1 MTPRSAHTRLLL
13 ELGSPLN
20 SSEEAISDEA
30 ECYVIT
36 RFKDEPNHGYQTIT
50 NYLRDLEFPPNSS
63 AQQHKDIRRRAF
75 PFTLIGDTIQDR
87 SNKILRS
94 AVTRKETK
102 RIMSERHEGVCGLR
116 FATNSTAHK
125 ILTFRYFQ
133 PSLFK
138 DCVKYCQSC
147 STCQAYRKKTF
158 TQTELHPIFPT
169 GALGKWGLDFVRALP
184 KIARQNEYLIMAT
197 DYLTKWSEAVCM
209 FDKFH
214 LTFNFKSK
222 VSRDVFKNKNE
233 CQSIST
239 FFF

>member
-1 MTPRSAHTRLLL
+1 MGQHTEPTRRASKFLADLQQYKLVFKTTMTPRSAHTRLLL

-94 AVTRKETK
+94 AVTRRETK

-116 FATNSTAHK
+116 FTTNSTAHK

-138 DCVKYCQSC
+138 DCVKYCQSVPHV
-147 STCQAYRKKTF
+147 K
-158 TQTELHPIFPT
+158 PT
-169 GALGKWGLDFVRALP
+169 GRLNYTQSSQPGLWESGD
-184 KIARQNEYLIMAT
+184 
-197 DYLTKWSEAVCM
+197 LTLSG
-209 FDKFH
+209 H
-214 LTFNFKSK
+214 SQ
-222 VSRDVFKNKNE
+222 R
-233 CQSIST
+233 
-239 FFF
+239 

>member
-102 RIMSERHEGVCGLR
+102 RIMSERHEGVCGVR

-138 DCVKYCQSC
+138 DCVKYCQSSLVQRPATFDMWPQHRILWCWSFELRTILFYMCGSCVTLLPSKKSVKEC
-147 STCQAYRKKTF
+147 ST
-158 TQTELHPIFPT
+158 
-169 GALGKWGLDFVRALP
+169 FV
-184 KIARQNEYLIMAT
+184 
-197 DYLTKWSEAVCM
+197 
-209 FDKFH
+209 
-214 LTFNFKSK
+214 
-222 VSRDVFKNKNE
+222 
-233 CQSIST
+233 
-239 FFF
+239 